1 MRVQEETIEKIRT
14 SLDIVEIIGEYVQL
28 KKQGRNYFAV
38 CPFHNEHTPSFSVS
52 PDKQIFHCFGC
63 GVGGNIY
70 TFIMEIEGLPFIETV
85 QFLAD
90 KANITVDGLDSVP
103 GDGGKKQK
111 GQELTLT
118 GLELLTKFYHYLLT
132 DHRYGIESADYLQ
145 KRGFTKE
152 SIEKFQLGYS
162 VKSWDAAVK
171 FLQKREVPLQHMEK
185 VGMVSQR
192 HFDQKY
198 FDRFRERI
206 MFPIWNHR
214 GQTVA
219 FAGRVLTDEKPK
231 YLNTPESDLFHK
243 GKILY
248 GYHLARSAIK
258 QHNTVVLFEG
268 YMDVIKAHQ
277 AGIIYS
283 VASMGTSLTEE
294 QAGLLT
300 RNAET
305 IIICYDSDRAGIE
318 AAFRA
323 ANLLTDSG
331 RTVKIARVPNG
342 MDPDDYITKFGNESF
357 QNDVLGAS
365 QTFMAFKLQYLKNG
379 KNLQDEGDRLRYIEE
394 VLKEIA
400 GLKKAVERDHYLR
413 QLANDFSL
421 SLDALKQQ
429 QYQLFRQ
436 LARKEERQVQRR
448 LTKLPNKAGLYP
460 AYMTAERH
468 LLAHMFRDA
477 ELSFHVQSTIGG
489 AFNLEL
495 HQALAAH
502 LYGYYSEGKESSI
515 SAFIQQLQDPELQ
528 KTATEIAM
536 IEVDEQVSS
545 QVIEDYIKQVM
556 RHSYS
561 QAIEEKEAEKKKA
574 EQNHDDVL
582 AAQLLA
588 EIISMKKEM
597 TGYKRGEI

>member
-1 MRVQEETIEKIRT
+1 
-14 SLDIVEIIGEYVQL
+14 
-28 KKQGRNYFAV
+28 
-38 CPFHNEHTPSFSVS
+38 
-52 PDKQIFHCFGC
+52 
-63 GVGGNIY
+63 
-70 TFIMEIEGLPFIETV
+70 
-85 QFLAD
+85 
-90 KANITVDGLDSVP
+90 
-103 GDGGKKQK
+103 
-111 GQELTLT
+111 
-118 GLELLTKFYHYLLT
+118 
-132 DHRYGIESADYLQ
+132 
-145 KRGFTKE
+145 
-152 SIEKFQLGYS
+152 
-162 VKSWDAAVK
+162 
-171 FLQKREVPLQHMEK
+171 
-185 VGMVSQR
+185 MVAKR

-231 YLNTPESDLFHK
+231 YLNTPESTIFHK

-248 GYHLARSAIK
+248 GYHLARAAIK

-277 AGIIYS
+277 AGVVYS
-283 VASMGTSLTEE
+283 VASMGTSLTDE

-305 IIICYDSDRAGIE
+305 IIICYDSDRAGID

-331 RTVKIARVPNG
+331 RTVKIAKVPHG
-342 MDPDDYITKFGNESF
+342 MDPDDYITKYGGDSF
-357 QNDVLGAS
+357 QKDVLGAS
-365 QTFMAFKLQYLKNG
+365 QTFMAFKIQYLKNG
-379 KNLQDEGDRLRYIEE
+379 KNLHDEGDRLRYIEE

-413 QLANDFSL
+413 QLADDFSL
-421 SLDALKQQ
+421 SLEALKQQ
-429 QYQLFRQ
+429 QYQLYRQ
-436 LARKEERQVQRR
+436 LAKKNENTFQRR
-448 LTKLPNKAGLYP
+448 LTKIPNKAGLFP
-460 AYMTAERH
+460 AYVTAERH

-477 ELSFHVQSTIGG
+477 DLSFQVQSTLGG
-489 AFNLEL
+489 AFNSEI
-495 HQALAAH
+495 HQALAAY
-502 LYGYYSEGKESSI
+502 LYGYYSEGKDSSI
-515 SAFIQQLQDPELQ
+515 SAFIQQLRDPELQ

-536 IEVDEQVSS
+536 IEVDEQVSPK
-545 QVIEDYIKQVM
+545 VIEDYIQQVM
-556 RHSYS
+556 RHSHS
-561 QAIEEKEAEKKKA
+561 RAIEEKEAEKKQA

-597 TGYKRGEI
+597 SGH